1 MAIVEKT
8 ATYWECSIC
17 GMQYSWQ
24 IEQCMNSSDA
34 QHQGSGGGDTG
45 GGDPVN

>member
-17 GMQYSWQ
+17 GMQYSWP
-24 IEQCMNSSDA
+24 IEQCMNASNPD
-34 QHQGSGGGDTG
+34 HLNPPPPGGE
-45 GGDPVN
+45 